1 MYNAY
6 ELFIPVDVSG
16 NLFYVIFYAR
26 LIRVSCVVV
35 TPILSSGTR
44 VNLIWICV
52 SCELLVFISC
62 PTFVLLWQF
71 VMYVKLQFRRYYKSR
86 VKERVSGFLIWFA

>member
-1 MYNAY
+1 M
-6 ELFIPVDVSG
+6 L
-16 NLFYVIFYAR
+16 
-26 LIRVSCVVV
+26 CVVL

-62 PTFVLLWQF
+62 PTFVLLWQIL
-71 VMYVKLQFRRYYKSR
+71 MHVKLQFRSIDKSK
-86 VKERVSGFLIWFA
+86 VKERVSGLPHMVWLSFIEKCMRNLMLEIDADSV